1 MKKQIPNMFTI
12 SRIILVIIAS
22 YFLINK
28 NIDISIILLTIAALT
43 DFFDGYFARKLDA
56 KSVLG
61 VKLDQLSDKLFS
73 FLICISLIIL
83 GNKYLIFTLLVEV
96 IFSIIVSIQ
105 ALKIKEWREAT
116 KYGKFKITFVFIT
129 IIMGVVILKF
139 KELKL
144 LFIII
149 WALTL
154 IIQILANY
162 KITKTQ
168 YKEIKHEK

>member
-43 DFFDGYFARKLDA
+43 DFFDGYFARKFDA

-83 GNKYLIFTLLVEV
+83 GNKYLIPTLIIEV
-96 IFSIIVSIQ
+96 MFSIIVAIQ

-116 KYGKFKITFVFIT
+116 KYGKFKITFIFIT
-129 IIMGVVILKF
+129 IIFGVVILKF
-139 KELKL
+139 RELNL
-144 LFIII
+144 LFLII
-149 WALTL
+149 WAVTL
-154 IIQILANY
+154 IVQILANS
-162 KITKTQ
+162 KIIMNLHR
-168 YKEIKHEK
+168 EIKHEK